1 LSKGDEMY
9 LFTDGLTELY
19 DEKTDKT
26 FGEQYLQ
33 EIIERNTEKDI
44 EERINAVIEAI
55 NDFGVEH
62 VRDDI
67 TFLGIEVK

>member
-1 LSKGDEMY
+1 MSKGDEIY

-19 DEKTDKT
+19 NENTDRT

-33 EIIERNTEKDI
+33 EIILKNTQNDI
-44 EERINAVIEAI
+44 EERVNAVIEAI
-55 NDFGVEH
+55 NDFGIEH

-67 TFLGIEVK
+67 TFLGIEVR